1 MVNQSF
7 YRGMLVAFL
16 IALAG
21 VYVYQNILYP
31 PKSSTE
37 EESVI
42 LLKSIENIS
51 KLMLVEAN
59 FNEVYTYK
67 DKSNVFFGIIPAEK
81 KAIVVMNAK
90 VQIGYDLKKIKFEIN
105 KERKELIIQSV
116 PAEEIIISPDV
127 KFFDI
132 QTSTFTNFEAADIN
146 KVNTQAKKK
155 IEQQIETSGIKKN
168 AKLQLV
174 QSLNGIV
181 GITNT
186 LGWRVIDNTNT
197 IQLSK

>member
-1 MVNQSF
+1 
-7 YRGMLVAFL
+7 VAPVSGAQAHYGKDNENGARMAIEDL
-16 IALAG
+16 NA
-21 VYVYQNILYP
+21 QNI
-31 PKSSTE
+31 
-37 EESVI
+37 VI
-42 LLKSIENIS
+42 
-51 KLMLVEAN
+51 A
-59 FNEVYTYK
+59 
-67 DKSNVFFGIIPAEK
+67 G
-81 KAIVVMNAK
+81 
-90 VQIGYDLKKIKFEIN
+90 KKIKFEIN

-116 PAEEIIISPDV
+116 PAEEIVISPDV

-132 QTSTFTNFEAADIN
+132 QTSTFTDFEAADIN
-146 KVNTQAKKK
+146 KVNTQTKKK
-155 IEQQIETSGIKKN
+155 IEEQIETSGIKKN

>member
-1 MVNQSF
+1 
-7 YRGMLVAFL
+7 L
-16 IALAG
+16 
-21 VYVYQNILYP
+21 YVYQNILQ
-31 PKSSTE
+31 KKGSTTE

-67 DKSNVFFGIIPAEK
+67 DKSNVFFGFIPTEK
-81 KAIVVMNAK
+81 KAIVVLNAK
-90 VQIGYDLKKIKFEIN
+90 VQVGYDLKKIKFEIN

-116 PAEEIIISPDV
+116 PAEEIVISPDV

-132 QTSTFTNFEAADIN
+132 QTSTFTNFVAADIN

-155 IEQQIETSGIKKN
+155 IEEQIETSGIKNN

-174 QSLNGIV
+174 SSLNGIV

-186 LGWRVIDNTNT
+186 LGWRVIDHSHT

>member
-7 YRGMLVAFL
+7 YRGMLVAFIISIIGL
-16 IALAG
+16 
-21 VYVYQNILYP
+21 YVYQNILQ
-31 PKSSTE
+31 KKGSTTE

-67 DKSNVFFGIIPAEK
+67 DKSNVFFGFIPTEK
-81 KAIVVMNAK
+81 KAIVVLNAK
-90 VQIGYDLKKIKFEIN
+90 VQVGYDLKKIKFEIN

-116 PAEEIIISPDV
+116 PAEEIVISPDV

-155 IEQQIETSGIKKN
+155 IEEQIETSGIKNN

-174 QSLNGIV
+174 SSLNGIV

-186 LGWRVIDNTNT
+186 LGWRVIDHSHT